1 MEKLIQYFTTEL
13 QLLKTKHSIL
23 GVVKGKAGVWHWR
36 PSLVLLTINLIATL
50 GSILDSHWTG
60 DYGKFQLNLLTL
72 IISHETN
79 SVLTLQKHRAWSQL
93 KVTIH
98 LRKVSRLECLSSSSL
113 APHKGDNRRGNFTQ
127 TIQLRCSQKY
137 WRQKS
142 IRKILRIICNQ
153 SLVFTKYC
161 LTVIGWWLS
170 SEEDIVTN
178 KIGSLFQAN
187 S

>member
-1 MEKLIQYFTTEL
+1 MVWYFWWLAHSNLEK
-13 QLLKTKHSIL
+13 
-23 GVVKGKAGVWHWR
+23 W
-36 PSLVLLTINLIATL
+36 
-50 GSILDSHWTG
+50 
-60 DYGKFQLNLLTL
+60 
-72 IISHETN
+72 IISNAGWLFHFSVYELGLIVFNTIAEHADPIW
-79 SVLTLQKHRAWSQL
+79 VLTLQKHRAWSQL

-153 SLVFTKYC
+153 SLVFTEYC
-161 LTVIGWWLS
+161 STVIGWWLS